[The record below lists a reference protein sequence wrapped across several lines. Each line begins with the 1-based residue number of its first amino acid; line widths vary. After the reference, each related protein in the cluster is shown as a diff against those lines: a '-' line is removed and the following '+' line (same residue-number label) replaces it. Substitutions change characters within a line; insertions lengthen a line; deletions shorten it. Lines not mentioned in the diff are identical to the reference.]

1 MHVGVILS
9 PQNKA
14 QGWDTCSLLTHI
26 TSRAKTVQSL
36 TSPRRKQQK
45 SHAVLG
51 SSLRPTASNSA
62 KTVNGH
68 NFFPLL
74 FRRLRARG
82 IRNFSLSPY
91 FSSSSLFGRRR
102 PHLNIAVIPFSAGV
116 PRKHVSLSALEAAF
130 LTKGSF
136 TPLLIPYIWT
146 HLRTHIHVKGHAQ
159 KPNGSEG

>member
-36 TSPRRKQQK
+36 TAPRRKQQK

-68 NFFPLL
+68 NFFFPPL
-74 FRRLRARG
+74 ASPPSG
-82 IRNFSLSPY
+82 TRNFSLSPY